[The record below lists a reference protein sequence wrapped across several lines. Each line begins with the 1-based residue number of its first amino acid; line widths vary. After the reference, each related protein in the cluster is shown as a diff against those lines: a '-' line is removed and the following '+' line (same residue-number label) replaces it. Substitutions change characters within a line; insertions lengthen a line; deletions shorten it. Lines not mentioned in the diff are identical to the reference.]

1 MNNSKWI
8 RSLNEI
14 INDYDIF
21 IFDCDGVI
29 YQENTPIKET
39 VISINELQKLGKK
52 TIFLSN
58 NNSKSRSD
66 LSNKL
71 QKMNIEN
78 NDISLIYNSGFILS
92 RYLSKYHPEITKV
105 YLLGTE
111 GLEKEL
117 SLCGI
122 KCIGMHD
129 GSKEFK
135 LDEISKTPFL
145 IDDDIQAVVCGFDDK
160 FNYYKIMYASQI
172 IYKTN
177 QFFGTNTDKNIRVEG
192 RLLPATYTFI
202 SALETCTNTKAKIV
216 SKPDKFSYYLLSE
229 DLNIGDRKNKVI
241 MIGDNTETDIKF
253 ANNCGIDSILVFT
266 GVTNMEEYSKGV
278 MYGDNMG
285 KPTYMMKN
293 LIF

>member
-78 NDISLIYNSGFILS
+78 NDIS
-92 RYLSKYHPEITKV
+92 
-105 YLLGTE
+105 
-111 GLEKEL
+111 
-117 SLCGI
+117 
-122 KCIGMHD
+122 
-129 GSKEFK
+129 
-135 LDEISKTPFL
+135 
-145 IDDDIQAVVCGFDDK
+145 
-160 FNYYKIMYASQI
+160 
-172 IYKTN
+172 
-177 QFFGTNTDKNIRVEG
+177 
-192 RLLPATYTFI
+192 
-202 SALETCTNTKAKIV
+202 
-216 SKPDKFSYYLLSE
+216 
-229 DLNIGDRKNKVI
+229 
-241 MIGDNTETDIKF
+241 
-253 ANNCGIDSILVFT
+253 
-266 GVTNMEEYSKGV
+266 
-278 MYGDNMG
+278 
-285 KPTYMMKN
+285 
-293 LIF
+293 

>member
-1 MNNSKWI
+1 
-8 RSLNEI
+8 
-14 INDYDIF
+14 
-21 IFDCDGVI
+21 
-29 YQENTPIKET
+29 
-39 VISINELQKLGKK
+39 
-52 TIFLSN
+52 
-58 NNSKSRSD
+58 
-66 LSNKL
+66 
-71 QKMNIEN
+71 
-78 NDISLIYNSGFILS
+78 
-92 RYLSKYHPEITKV
+92 
-105 YLLGTE
+105 
-111 GLEKEL
+111 
-117 SLCGI
+117 
-122 KCIGMHD
+122 MHD

>member
-172 IYKTN
+172 K
-177 QFFGTNTDKNIRVEG
+177 
-192 RLLPATYTFI
+192 
-202 SALETCTNTKAKIV
+202 S
-216 SKPDKFSYYLLSE
+216 SSY
-229 DLNIGDRKNKVI
+229 R
-241 MIGDNTETDIKF
+241 
-253 ANNCGIDSILVFT
+253 
-266 GVTNMEEYSKGV
+266 
-278 MYGDNMG
+278 
-285 KPTYMMKN
+285 
-293 LIF
+293 